1 MQFIFQAMEQT
12 EKHTQSNENTK
23 NWLFFSI
30 GLLVGFVLSFS
41 IYFVDKYV
49 FNEKIHF
56 SQTVE
61 HLYAPLRHNVEE
73 TQTSPVA
80 ESANKGDKS
89 SHTIADSDSTLLSDE
104 PSDETMEDTEA
115 ADETEFE
122 SLDTEEEVEVYVDE
136 IVAERKIRVVH
147 ADTLQQKIIEYF
159 EVEQWSSPIKNRHT
173 YQLHGSVLKITG
185 LDINKVKLCYIDQH
199 YYLQYQNTFYRLQE
213 NKEFEKLIESKPKFE
228 NAD

>member
-23 NWLFFSI
+23 NWLFFCI

-61 HLYAPLRHNVEE
+61 HLYAPLRHNAEE
-73 TQTSPVA
+73 PQAAPAS
-80 ESANKGDKS
+80 ESASKEAKP
-89 SHTIADSDSTLLSDE
+89 SHPIADSDSTLLPDELSDE
-104 PSDETMEDTEA
+104 AMENAEE

-122 SLDTEEEVEVYVDE
+122 SLETDDEVDVYADE

-173 YQLHGSVLKITG
+173 YQLHGAVLKISG